1 MRRAACRADN
11 IAAAP
16 LAGAGDERHVTV
28 ECAVCTNAHF
38 IDHALLALL
47 RLFGRAEPPPQDPHC
62 PAASHAMFSS
72 MRFESITRLPS
83 CSSYRRSR
91 PVYDGSVSDTCSS
104 SVADSSSLRCNFLNV
119 STP

>member
-1 MRRAACRADN
+1 MRRAARGADN

-28 ECAVCTNAHF
+28 ECVVCTNAHF

-62 PAASHAMFSS
+62 PAASPLGAWAARGGMAP
-72 MRFESITRLPS
+72 EPA
-83 CSSYRRSR
+83 
-91 PVYDGSVSDTCSS
+91 PV
-104 SVADSSSLRCNFLNV
+104 LN
-119 STP
+119 